1 MRDFRI
7 GKDIIKY
14 VGDKVASHDTNLNLI
29 TVELH
34 LLFLICLRAVSFK
47 DYVFELK

>member
-14 VGDKVASHDTNLNLI
+14 VGDKVTSRDTNLNSI

-34 LLFLICLRAVSFK
+34 LLCLICLRAISFN